1 MVLSIIIT
9 CFNEAK
15 TIKENLN
22 RVEQTILPQ
31 NISKEIII
39 VDDCSTDGSQDILSS
54 LDKTKYKIVF
64 LEKNTGKGGALRRGI
79 SEVTGDYAVV
89 QDADLEL
96 NPDNLSKLLEPLLA
110 NKADMVLGSRFLGKS
125 LVYFNKKYF
134 KYFLANKL
142 ITLFFNLFFFVW
154 LTDVNCGYKMFK
166 TPILKQLDITANS
179 FDIEVEILAKLIKK
193 GYHICEVPV
202 DYFPRTTAEGKKIR
216 LKHAF
221 LMLKTIIKNRFN

>member
-1 MVLSIIIT
+1 MVLSVIIT

-15 TIKENLN
+15 TIKENLK
-22 RVEQTILPQ
+22 RVEQVLLPE
-31 NISKEIII
+31 NVTKEIII
-39 VDDCSTDGSQDILSS
+39 VDDCSTDGSQDILKS
-54 LDKTKYKIVF
+54 LDQNRYKIVF
-64 LEKNTGKGGALRRGI
+64 LEKNLGKGGALRRGI
-79 SEVTGDYAVV
+79 EEVTGDFAVV

-96 NPDNLSKLLEPLLA
+96 NPENLPGLLVPLLSG
-110 NKADMVLGSRFLGKS
+110 KADMVLGSRFLGKS

-142 ITLFFNLFFFVW
+142 ITWFFNLMFFIW

-166 TPILKQLDITANS
+166 TPVLKQLNIVANS